1 MELVQEQTLVD
12 DRGTTRPQAD
22 FRTGPVPDPH
32 DPRVRAMLAR
42 LRSRMAS
49 TPKRVTERGGNV
61 VGALAVAGTAM
72 AAAFGV
78 RWLGLAPKALMP
90 IVTAMAVM
98 AVVMTYSIIRRRAGQ
113 RTLGDISGELLS
125 IGRCASCGYSIAN
138 ASRRDGLVTCSECGA
153 AWREERVSDHDVPDA
168 PLARRVRFIQF
179 LAISFMR
186 LPSVNDV
193 NGRPQVVF
201 GIFDASFGR
210 DDATSRGLRALQ
222 GRLLRRTLAWLLML
236 ILVVALMLFATVRT
250 GAPTWQVVT
259 SLFVGIAILF
269 SGAFRSVAGRR
280 AATKDGMLRLR
291 VCPACANPLAEN
303 ADGHGACAACGA
315 LWPLPASGRP
325 RS

>member
-12 DRGTTRPQAD
+12 DGGTVRTQAD

-42 LRSRMAS
+42 LRSRMAA
-49 TPKRVTERGGNV
+49 TPKRLTERGGNV
-61 VGALAVAGTAM
+61 VGALAVMGSAM
-72 AAAFGV
+72 TAAFGV
-78 RWLGLAPKALMP
+78 RWLGLAPKPLLP
-90 IVTAMAVM
+90 IVTALAVM
-98 AVVMTYSIIRRRAGQ
+98 AVVMGYSIIKRRAGQ

-153 AWREERVSDHDVPDA
+153 MWREDRVASHDVPDA
-168 PLARRVRFIQF
+168 PESRRLRFAQF

-201 GIFDASFGR
+201 GIFDPSFGK
-210 DDATSRGLRALQ
+210 DEATSRGMRALQ
-222 GRLLRRTLAWLLML
+222 GRLLRRTVAWLLLL
-236 ILVVALMLFATVRT
+236 ILIVALILFATVRAA
-250 GAPTWQVVT
+250 APPWQVVT
-259 SLFVGIAILF
+259 ALVVGIALLF

-280 AATKDGMLRLR
+280 AATKDGLLRLR
-291 VCPACANPLAEN
+291 VCPGCTNPLSEDDAGN
-303 ADGHGACAACGA
+303 GACKSCGA
-315 LWPLPASGRP
+315 LWPLPPDRRP
-325 RS
+325 KS